1 MAEQTRTANG
11 TVTEE
16 AARLIDAIASMA
28 RSSADAN
35 ADSGSYAGEPAH
47 EPGSPGAPE
56 ESRRSE
62 HRDAPSDGGC
72 NVCGGES
79 NGAPVACRLCPLC
92 QGIALLRSVRPE
104 TVDRLADLATAVAGT
119 LRDMA
124 AQSRASG
131 QTSAARPDSGKASG
145 GGRAPVQD
153 IHVDDD
159 DEG

>member
-1 MAEQTRTANG
+1 MTEQNRTANG

-28 RSSADAN
+28 RSSADPSQ
-35 ADSGSYAGEPAH
+35 DHSPYDGEPAQ
-47 EPGSPGAPE
+47 EPGSPGAPGA
-56 ESRRSE
+56 SHRSE
-62 HRDAPSDGGC
+62 HGDARPERGC
-72 NVCGGES
+72 SVCGGES
-79 NGAPVACRLCPLC
+79 DGGPVACRLCPLC

-104 TVDRLADLATAVAGT
+104 TVDRLADLASSVAGT

-131 QTSAARPDSGKASG
+131 QTSDARPASGKASG